1 MVGKTVVLSTNA
13 VHRLPNADQIL
24 LLENNT
30 IGQQGTFAELS
41 ENPGAVR
48 DLLTLV
54 KETREHDQDVSRE
67 PGAAAAMGHAG
78 EDAASSYLASLNLA
92 NTVDEIEEEMAAER
106 SKRSP
111 IKVFMTAGGLISF
124 AIMILLLT
132 VAPAASAVVPIY
144 VQAWTSAI
152 RSDQSQIYTYLGG

>member
-1 MVGKTVVLSTNA
+1 
-13 VHRLPNADQIL
+13 
-24 LLENNT
+24 
-30 IGQQGTFAELS
+30 
-41 ENPGAVR
+41 
-48 DLLTLV
+48 
-54 KETREHDQDVSRE
+54 
-67 PGAAAAMGHAG
+67 
-78 EDAASSYLASLNLA
+78 LNLA